1 MALRGMLLQQL
12 LLLLGLIILAASQP
26 TSNCKR
32 SCGNVDIPYP
42 FGTEEGCYLDKSF
55 LITCDTNTSKS
66 KPLLRSSNVTVLN
79 ISLDGE
85 LRVSYSIARDCY
97 NESGVRA
104 SETYSGLNLTKFA
117 ISFKKNKFTA
127 VGCDTVALIQG
138 FGEKDYATG
147 CISLCDNADS
157 VDDGSCSGIGCCQTS
172 IPAGVSDFFVGLG
185 SLKNHPPVLNFNPCS
200 FGFVVEET
208 AYNFSSSDLKNLGN
222 TDTVPVVLDWA
233 VGNETCQKAK
243 TNSTSYACKAEN
255 SACYESNNGPGYRCK
270 CSPGFQGNPYLPYG
284 CLDIDEC
291 KTSNPCYKD

>member
-26 TSNCKR
+26 NSNYKR
-32 SCGNVDIPYP
+32 SCGNDDIRYP
-42 FGTEEGCYLDKSF
+42 FGTEAGCYLDKSF

-104 SETYSGLNLTKFA
+104 SRTFSGLNLTKLA

-138 FGEKDYATG
+138 FGEKCYATG
-147 CISLCDNADS
+147 CISL
-157 VDDGSCSGIGCCQTS
+157 
-172 IPAGVSDFFVGLG
+172 
-185 SLKNHPPVLNFNPCS
+185 
-200 FGFVVEET
+200 
-208 AYNFSSSDLKNLGN
+208 
-222 TDTVPVVLDWA
+222 
-233 VGNETCQKAK
+233 
-243 TNSTSYACKAEN
+243 
-255 SACYESNNGPGYRCK
+255 
-270 CSPGFQGNPYLPYG
+270 
-284 CLDIDEC
+284 
-291 KTSNPCYKD
+291 